1 MRWGHFIKYSKY
13 VCPALGLKVSTAMSV
28 YLWKR
33 ALSSK
38 FDTLDFSRPGKT
50 IKNITQDR
58 KTKNLIFLKVCKT
71 ALLSWIGHQKFLDSV
86 YKSLMINILEP
97 FLCLRNLSLFYI
109 MYTNDQI
116 VPLWTFLFFY
126 SVFNKFHFE
135 PKFLFFLQ
143 ILIIFLEKKIIL
155 NSNFIFDLNSIL
167 KIEFLLDRISILNP
181 NTIFGPNFIL
191 KQNFICIHIW

>member
-1 MRWGHFIKYSKY
+1 M
-13 VCPALGLKVSTAMSV
+13 CPALGLKVSTAMSV

-143 ILIIFLEKKIIL
+143 ILIIFLEKKNHFELKFHFRLKFYLKNRISFG
-155 NSNFIFDLNSIL
+155 SNF
-167 KIEFLLDRISILNP
+167 
-181 NTIFGPNFIL
+181 NF
-191 KQNFICIHIW
+191 KP

>member
-1 MRWGHFIKYSKY
+1 M
-13 VCPALGLKVSTAMSV
+13 CPALGLKVSTAMSV

-116 VPLWTFLFFY
+116 VPLWTFLFLLSIQQISFWTQIPFF
-126 SVFNKFHFE
+126 SPNFNHIFGEKNHFELKFHFRL
-135 PKFLFFLQ
+135 KFYLKNRISFG
-143 ILIIFLEKKIIL
+143 
-155 NSNFIFDLNSIL
+155 SNF
-167 KIEFLLDRISILNP
+167 
-181 NTIFGPNFIL
+181 NF
-191 KQNFICIHIW
+191 KP

>member
-1 MRWGHFIKYSKY
+1 MCYFPLMFLWCFYSGLHMRDRVSMSDVDLWYWWPPCDKKKLVGWGHFIKYSKY

-38 FDTLDFSRPGKT
+38 CDTLDFSRPGKT

-58 KTKNLIFLKVCKT
+58 KTKNIIFLKVCKT

-109 MYTNDQI
+109 MYKNDQI

-126 SVFNKFHFE
+126 SAQNVFLMGEKFS
-135 PKFLFFLQ
+135 FFC
-143 ILIIFLEKKIIL
+143 
-155 NSNFIFDLNSIL
+155 SS
-167 KIEFLLDRISILNP
+167 P
-181 NTIFGPNFIL
+181 PA
-191 KQNFICIHIW
+191 